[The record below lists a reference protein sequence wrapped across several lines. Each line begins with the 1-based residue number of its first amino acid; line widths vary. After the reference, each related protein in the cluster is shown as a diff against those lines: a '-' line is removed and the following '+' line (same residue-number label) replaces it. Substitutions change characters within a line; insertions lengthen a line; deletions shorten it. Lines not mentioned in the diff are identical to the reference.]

1 MDLQEALRKTPPSG
15 PGLIWGTT
23 RHTSRMISLGQLLE
37 IPQRSSDL
45 GRSESVRVGSAQGR
59 EQADKAKQ
67 EQAKC
72 DFPCSHSRSGS
83 KMDHW
88 GASPQSQGA
97 QIFYRIHF
105 NLCN

>member
-1 MDLQEALRKTPPSG
+1 MDLQEARRNTPPSG

-45 GRSESVRVGSAQGR
+45 GRSESVRVGSLQGR
-59 EQADKAKQ
+59 EQAGEAKQ

-72 DFPCSHSRSGS
+72 DFHVVILEAGPKWTIGVL
-83 KMDHW
+83 
-88 GASPQSQGA
+88 SPQSQGA
-97 QIFYRIHF
+97 QISYRIHF